1 MKAILLQ
8 GGTRQVI
15 EISDVDME
23 KDKDI
28 RESEY
33 IKVGT
38 LMYIVKKGRP

>member
-15 EISDVDME
+15 EISDVE
-23 KDKDI
+23 IQKDKDI
-28 RESEY
+28 REKMY

-38 LMYIVKKGRP
+38 LIYIVKKGRP

>member
-8 GGTRQVI
+8 GGTRQVV
-15 EISDVDME
+15 EVSDVDIE

-28 RESEY
+28 REDEY
-33 IKVGT
+33 IKVGA